1 MNSNY
6 RNIKF
11 IVGKAGTAKTTTII
25 DTVTKLVTDY
35 PTKTVA
41 IIAFTHQAVNNIK
54 LKLKEREREL
64 DDGDF
69 DKVITKTIHSYFQL
83 VPGEEHEYTKRSIQ
97 LPDYLFVDEIS
108 MIPDQLMKIIFKLVS
123 NQTVLAQQTL
133 TQSKTRCQ
141 LILVGD
147 ILQLNPI
154 NLERKPIDINLL
166 SKIKDF
172 NCTFTEALLIADH
185 LSNNVFGYNQFPKL
199 FDDKPVMTTTR
210 SYQQMPQQSSATK
223 MILRRNFRNNIT
235 VNNIIEDML
244 KDPSNYTK
252 YTFTDW
258 NHIDDYVV
266 ISSKYSTLKEVYA
279 KTKHNGIY
287 LLNTLLGYVSCK
299 IGDKMILT
307 ESVNKDFVNG
317 DIVEIISNNT
327 IRSVNCEEPKTYT
340 FGNMKCLPLLPY
352 NYLTIHKSQG
362 LGFDKVIVVLDNLFE
377 ITMLYTAM
385 TRAKVDL
392 KFILLNPEELDR
404 LKIYTS
410 AFNKLERLIYEETTE
425 C

>member
-25 DTVTKLVTDY
+25 DTVTKLVKDH
-35 PTKTVA
+35 PFKKVA
-41 IIAFTHQAVNNIK
+41 IIAFTHQAINNIK
-54 LKLKEREREL
+54 LKLKEREQEQT
-64 DDGDF
+64 DCKF
-69 DKVITKTIHSYFQL
+69 DKVVTKTIHSYFQL
-83 VPGEEHEYTKRSIQ
+83 VPGEEHEYTKRAIQ
-97 LPDYLFVDEIS
+97 LPDYLFVDEMS

-123 NQTVLAQQTL
+123 NQT
-133 TQSKTRCQ
+133 KTRCQ

-154 NLERKPIDINLL
+154 NLERKPIDTNLM

-172 NCTFTEALLIADH
+172 DCTFTEALLIADH
-185 LSNNVFGYNQFPKL
+185 LSNNVFGYSQFPKMIE
-199 FDDKPVMTTTR
+199 DKPVMTLTR
-210 SYQQMPQQSSATK
+210 SYKQMPQQSATK
-223 MILRRNFRNNIT
+223 MILRKNFRNNT
-235 VNNIIEDML
+235 AVNSIIEDML
-244 KDPSNYTK
+244 KDPANYTK
-252 YTFTDW
+252 YVFSDW

-279 KTKHNGIY
+279 KTKHTGVY

-307 ESVNKDFVNG
+307 ESVDKDFVNG
-317 DIVEIISNNT
+317 DVVEIISNNT
-327 IRSVNCEEPKTYT
+327 IRSINCEEPKTYS
-340 FGNMKCLPLLPY
+340 FIGVKCLPLLPY
-352 NYLTIHKSQG
+352 NYLTIHKAQG

-392 KFILLNPEELDR
+392 KFILLNPEELER
-404 LKIYTS
+404 LKIYAS
-410 AFNKLERLIYEETTE
+410 AFNKLEKLIYEETTE

>member
-25 DTVTKLVTDY
+25 DTITKLTDEY
-35 PTKTVA
+35 PQKTIAV
-41 IIAFTHQAVNNIK
+41 IAFTHQAVNNIK
-54 LKLKEREREL
+54 LRLKEQEQ
-64 DDGDF
+64 
-69 DKVITKTIHSYFQL
+69 KVITKTIHSYFQL
-83 VPGEEHEYTKRSIQ
+83 VPGEEHEYTKRAIH

-108 MIPDQLMKIIFKLVS
+108 MIPDQLMKIIFKLVG
-123 NQTVLAQQTL
+123 NQ
-133 TQSKTRCQ
+133 SRTRCQ

-154 NLERKPIDINLL
+154 NLERKPIDVNLL

-185 LSNNVFGYNQFPKL
+185 LSNNVFSYNQFPKSIE
-199 FDDKPVMTTTR
+199 DKPAMTTTR
-210 SYQQMPQQSSATK
+210 NYKQMPQQSATK
-223 MILRRNFRNNIT
+223 MILKRNFRNNTT
-235 VNNIIEDML
+235 VNTIIEDML
-244 KDPSNYTK
+244 KDPSNYIK
-252 YTFTDW
+252 YVFTDW

-279 KTKHNGIY
+279 KTKHTGVY

-307 ESVNKDFVNG
+307 ESLDKDFVNG
-317 DIVEIISNNT
+317 DIVEIISNDT
-327 IRSVNCEEPKTYT
+327 IRSINCEEQKTYSFINT
-340 FGNMKCLPLLPY
+340 KYLPLLPY

-392 KFILLNPEELDR
+392 KFILLNPEELER

-410 AFNKLERLIYEETTE
+410 AFNKLERLVYEEITD
-425 C
+425 